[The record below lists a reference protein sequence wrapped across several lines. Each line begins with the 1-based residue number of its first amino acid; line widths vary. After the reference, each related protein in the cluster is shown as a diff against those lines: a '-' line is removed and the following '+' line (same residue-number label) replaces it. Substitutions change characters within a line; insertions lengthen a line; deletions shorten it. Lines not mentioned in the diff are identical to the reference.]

1 MKAVLI
7 RPLALPLLI
16 AGLAAGCGI
25 LAPVPNPNHFFSL
38 ASLPQA
44 QQAGMQRDDPSDT
57 TYALGPITLPAYL
70 DREVL
75 VTRVSPTQLRYSQVD
90 YWAGPLKDNIASV
103 LLQNLAALMG
113 SYRVLAY
120 PWPNNAKFDYQIA
133 VEVLRFEKST
143 SGDCQLT
150 ARWAIKDGH
159 TQSDLIVRE
168 SRFTHSA
175 SASDTA
181 AAVAALSATL
191 GDLSEEIATSL
202 HGLSKPASG

>member
-1 MKAVLI
+1 MKAALI
-7 RPLALPLLI
+7 RPWALLLLI
-16 AGLAAGCGI
+16 AGLGSGCGI
-25 LAPVPNPNHFFSL
+25 LAPVPNPSHFFSL

-44 QQAGMQRDDPSDT
+44 QQARTQRDDAGDT

-90 YWAGPLKDNIASV
+90 YWAGSLKDNITSV
-103 LLQNLAALMG
+103 LMQNLSALTG
-113 SYRVLAY
+113 SYRILAY
-120 PWPNNAKFDYQIA
+120 PWPNNARFDYQIA
-133 VEVLRFEKST
+133 VEVLRFEKSA

-150 ARWAIKDGH
+150 ARWAIKDGR
-159 TQSDLIVRE
+159 TQNDLIIRE
-168 SRFTHSA
+168 SQFTRAA

-202 HGLSKPASG
+202 HGLLKPASG